1 MNAERA
7 RPRVF
12 YGWWVA
18 LTAALGLVLNT
29 GTIVVFPFGVFAKAI
44 GAELHSGRASISLAF
59 TFHNL
64 MSAVCIPIAGRLV
77 DRYGVGGCCFR
88 SRWYLR

>member
-1 MNAERA
+1 MNDHNL

-18 LTAALGLVLNT
+18 FTAALGLFLNT
-29 GTIVVFPFGVFAKAI
+29 ATVVVFPFGIFARAI
-44 GAELHSGRASISLAF
+44 GQEFHTGRARISLAF

-64 MSAVCIPIAGRLV
+64 MAAICIP
-77 DRYGVGGCCFR
+77 
-88 SRWYLR
+88 LREGW